1 MSLMAT
7 ESRIVSVKFLGFL
20 QRLAGRREA
29 SVELEAGAT
38 VGDLL
43 ASLGATY
50 GPEFAGAVFRA
61 PGEVHTHLRVFVNEE
76 EAQVTDRIVTAGEAA
91 RVAVLVVP
99 GFEGGSR

>member
-1 MSLMAT
+1 MT
-7 ESRIVSVKFLGFL
+7 TSRVVSVKFLGFL

-29 SVELEAGAT
+29 SVEVEASAT
-38 VGDLL
+38 VADLL

-61 PGEVHTHLRVFVNEE
+61 PGEAHTHLRVFLNEE
-76 EAQVTDRIVTAGEAA
+76 EARLTDRIVTRGETAH
-91 RVAVLVVP
+91 VAVLVVP